1 MGDEKDYI
9 KKHHSRKNFQDGKM
23 TGLNSKLCKGRGGGN
38 DPPSAFH
45 QGSETERRLVG
56 RFRMKMKFCLIILAV
71 LACLLFGN
79 PVYAGKIP
87 NEFKEKLFE
96 RYDKQNLIITA
107 RPGLVL
113 GLSEPKP
120 MSYDF
125 NVRIIHFHE
134 SVEVP
139 KKFRKLEEV
148 DDRTFV
154 KTYYGRIGIER
165 IPAGE
170 RIGAG
175 RFYVEGDKVRFQ
187 LRSRS
192 ATRISR
198 AMRWIPDG
206 IPGVH
211 FVFRFPKAVMESGDY
226 DTVVREISQ
235 YLVPEDEYS
244 EQLIASRE
252 AFHKAREAGK
262 QVEIQ
267 PGMSKEEVVQAL
279 GEPLKTIVFGNKT
292 ILRYADI
299 TVELEDNKVIEV
311 KAN

>member
-1 MGDEKDYI
+1 
-9 KKHHSRKNFQDGKM
+9 
-23 TGLNSKLCKGRGGGN
+23 
-38 DPPSAFH
+38 
-45 QGSETERRLVG
+45 
-56 RFRMKMKFCLIILAV
+56 MKMKFRLIILAV

-87 NEFKEKLFE
+87 NEFKKRLFE
-96 RYDKQNLIITA
+96 RYDKQNLIITV

-113 GLSEPKP
+113 GLSKLKP
-120 MSYDF
+120 MSYEF

-154 KTYYGRIGIER
+154 KTYYNRVGIER

-170 RIGAG
+170 RIRAG

-211 FVFRFPKAVMESGDY
+211 FVFRFPKTVMESGDY

-244 EQLIASRE
+244 EQLIASQ
-252 AFHKAREAGK
+252 EAGK

-267 PGMSKEEVVQAL
+267 PGMSIEEIIEAL

-299 TVELEDNKVIEV
+299 TVELEDNKVVEV

>member
-1 MGDEKDYI
+1 
-9 KKHHSRKNFQDGKM
+9 
-23 TGLNSKLCKGRGGGN
+23 
-38 DPPSAFH
+38 
-45 QGSETERRLVG
+45 
-56 RFRMKMKFCLIILAV
+56 MKMKFRLIILAV

-113 GLSEPKP
+113 GLSEPKSP
-120 MSYDF
+120 FYYDF
-125 NVRIIHFHE
+125 NVRVIHFHE
-134 SVEVP
+134 SVEIP

-154 KTYYGRIGIER
+154 KTYYGRVGIER

-170 RIGAG
+170 RTRAE

-198 AMRWIPDG
+198 ARRWMPDG

-211 FVFRFPKAVMESGDY
+211 FVFRFSKTVMESGDY

-235 YLVPEDEYS
+235 YLVLEDEYS
-244 EQLIASRE
+244 EQLIASQE
-252 AFHKAREAGK
+252 AAHKAREAGK

-267 PGMSKEEVVQAL
+267 PGMSIEEIIEAL

-292 ILRYADI
+292 ILKYQDI
-299 TVELEDNKVIEV
+299 TIELVDNKVVEV
-311 KAN
+311 KMN